1 MCLVS
6 LGRTAKVGRWTRYI
20 LGYVPGFPGAHSQGG
35 TLDALHRNLEE
46 VIGML
51 LEDGEPPLDAQYVGT
66 QTVTVP

>member
-20 LGYVPGFPGAHSQGG
+20 A
-35 TLDALHRNLEE
+35 NLEE

>member
-1 MCLVS
+1 V
-6 LGRTAKVGRWTRYI
+6 RPWTRYI
-20 LGYVPGFPGAHSQGG
+20 EIFSK
-35 TLDALHRNLEE
+35 